1 LAAKLIADAKQG
13 DADAD
18 QVLRETA
25 AECLERGE
33 LPPKPLVD
41 YAATYLRAAASSRK
55 KARQQPNS
63 SKQLHKTKYRD
74 WILALTVHDVARHF
88 NLDRTRNRA
97 TTERH
102 CGCSIVARATKLS
115 EKTVQNAWH
124 DYERVASQR
133 KAYVRQAMVS
143 VVTADGAQKHF
154 MVRFPRVG
162 SAETMSRPSNR
173 KAERAKRN
181 RLRRKHRPR

>member
-1 LAAKLIADAKQG
+1 MPILTKCCARRRLGVWK
-13 DADAD
+13 
-18 QVLRETA
+18 
-25 AECLERGE
+25 RGE

-124 DYERVASQR
+124 KYEGIADERTATNYVA
-133 KAYVRQAMVS
+133 QAMVTVPS
-143 VVTADGAQKHF
+143 DPTRGYL
-154 MVRFPRVG
+154 VRFPRVG
-162 SAETMSRPSNR
+162 SPEAMPPPKRRRSRKP
-173 KAERAKRN
+173 
-181 RLRRKHRPR
+181 